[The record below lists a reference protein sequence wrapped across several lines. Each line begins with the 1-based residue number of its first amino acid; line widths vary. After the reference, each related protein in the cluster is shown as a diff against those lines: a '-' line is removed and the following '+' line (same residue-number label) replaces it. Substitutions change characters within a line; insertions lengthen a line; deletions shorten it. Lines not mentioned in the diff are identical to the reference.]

1 MKKLLLL
8 LAVPATLVALAQT
21 ATPSAEE
28 TLGLLE
34 DGLTSAPLDAALTN
48 IGDWQVTLEG
58 TDDPALQALGGQLG
72 ELATALQAEP
82 IDGQEVGGLL
92 TSLGQG
98 TITAAETAGDE
109 QLAMLGGVLEDAG
122 SSLTGGS
129 SGMTGGMT
137 GGITGG
143 MSGGGM

>member
-21 ATPSAEE
+21 AAPSVEE

-34 DGLTSAPLDAALTN
+34 NGLTSAPLDAALTN
-48 IGDWQVTLEG
+48 IGNWQVTLEG
-58 TDDPALQALGGQLG
+58 TDDPALQDLGAQLG

-82 IDGQEVGGLL
+82 IAGAEGGGLL
-92 TSLGQG
+92 PRRGQA
-98 TITAAETAGDE
+98 TIPAAATAGDD
-109 QLAMLGGVLEDAG
+109 QLATLGGVLEDAG

-137 GGITGG
+137 GG

>member
-1 MKKLLLL
+1 MKRVLLLS
-8 LAVPATLVALAQT
+8 TLVATGLFAAAQT

-34 DGLTSAPLDAALTN
+34 NGLTSAPLDAALTN
-48 IGDWQVTLEG
+48 IGNWQVTLEG

-72 ELATALQAEP
+72 ELATALEAEP

-98 TITAAETAGDE
+98 TITAAEAAGDE
-109 QLAMLGGVLEDAG
+109 QLATLGGVLEDAG

-129 SGMTGGMT
+129 SGMTGGM
-137 GGITGG
+137 
-143 MSGGGM
+143 SGGGM